1 MKKLLLLTLFLT
13 LICTNNYAQIPVG
26 SVVSNFK
33 YKDINGNTIELYKLL
48 DSGYTVLIDI
58 SATWCGPCW
67 TFHTSNTMKNLMN
80 QYGPNGTV
88 EKGKIYCIFIEGD
101 ATTPKSYLNGPAAS
115 GITQGDWVTGANYPI
130 IDTAAYNGE
139 LGLSGF
145 PTLVMICPNRTVIH
159 SQGGTTTAS
168 RTAQFWVDKANQA
181 NCKAPILTTTVD
193 FLVNNSRN
201 TSVGSKIGFGIA
213 GKKFNVNST
222 IYNNSKTKATSFTAK
237 VKYKTTDLI
246 TKTFNGSY
254 SIVDSFSKI
263 TLNDI
268 VYQDDPSFTGYFNT
282 NYTVS
287 VDATNDVNTSNNSA
301 TISNMFVYTK
311 YNAKTFPYTEDFE
324 TVDVNITDLPES
336 SRLLSTTQLAS
347 VPDNAAIALAPIG
360 NDDTEQ
366 QMLNIPFNAITSTTN
381 ANFRGFSFI
390 NTMFN
395 VNVPNDGKGYSFEF
409 DYAKKRKN
417 LNEKDTVKVF
427 AIYNDTIKILKIY
440 TGDSILS
447 VTGTSTSFTPVKAG
461 DWKTK
466 SVSLN
471 DYRGLDN
478 VILGFI
484 FVTGEGGNALWID
497 KVSLKSSTSISSSS
511 FTLTA
516 GDTAFKN
523 DTKTTS
529 VLAPSLY
536 FKNIKGQNLTAKWK
550 VRIMEYPANWDQWE
564 LCDINVCHPAGKTS
578 DSFALSKDS
587 TGYIKINFNTKKLD
601 GYGYLRVSV
610 YDTKDSA
617 NSLLVLKFSAKQGT
631 TQSITQIVK
640 SEDFFINDNKIIL
653 TNDKLIGKEVE
664 IFNLNGKLV
673 QKFVIDNK
681 INSVSLPSNGVYLID
696 IYDGVNVQSTKMIYN
711 K

>member
-1 MKKLLLLTLFLT
+1 
-13 LICTNNYAQIPVG
+13 
-26 SVVSNFK
+26 
-33 YKDINGNTIELYKLL
+33 
-48 DSGYTVLIDI
+48 
-58 SATWCGPCW
+58 
-67 TFHTSNTMKNLMN
+67 MKNLMN

-130 IDTAAYNGE
+130 IDTAAYNSE
-139 LGLSGF
+139 LGLTGF

-168 RTAQFWVDKANQA
+168 RTAQFWVDKANEA
-181 NCKAPILTTTVD
+181 NCKTQLATTID
-193 FLVNNSRN
+193 FVVSNSRN
-201 TSVGSKIGFGIA
+201 TSLGTKLGFGIT
-213 GKKFNVNST
+213 GKKFNINST

-237 VKYKTTDLI
+237 VKYKTTDL
-246 TKTFNGSY
+246 TSNTYNGSF
-254 SIVDSFSKI
+254 SIIDSISKLS
-263 TLNDI
+263 LNDI
-268 VYQDDPSFTGYFNT
+268 VYQDDPTFTGYFNT
-282 NYTVS
+282 NYTIS

-301 TISNMFVYTK
+301 TISNVFVYTK
-311 YNAKTFPYTEDFE
+311 HNAKTFPYTEDFE
-324 TVDVNITDLPES
+324 TVDVNTTDLPES
-336 SRLLSTTQLAS
+336 SRLLAPTQLAA
-347 VPDNAAIALAPIG
+347 VPDNAALAVAPVG

-366 QMLNIPFNAITSTTN
+366 QMLNIPLNLITSTTN
-381 ANFRGFSFI
+381 ASFRGYSFI

-395 VNVPNDGKGYSFEF
+395 VNVPNDGKGYSFDF

-427 AIYNDTIKILKIY
+427 ALYNDTIKILKTY

-447 VTGTSTSFTPVKAG
+447 VTGTSTSFTPVKAS

-497 KVSLKSSTSISSSS
+497 KVSLKSSASISSSS

-550 VRIMEYPANWDQWE
+550 VKVMEYPANWDQWE

-601 GYGYLRVSV
+601 GYGYLRVSL

>member
-67 TFHTSNTMKNLMN
+67 TFHSSNTMKNLMN

-88 EKGKIYCIFIEGD
+88 EKGKIYCIYIEGD
-101 ATTPKSYLNGPAAS
+101 ASTPKSLLYGPA
-115 GITQGDWVTGANYPI
+115 GNGTQGDWVTGANYPI
-130 IDTAAYNGE
+130 IDTAAYNSE
-139 LGLSGF
+139 LGLTGF

-168 RTAQFWVDKANQA
+168 RTAQFWVDKANLA
-181 NCKAPILTTTVD
+181 NCKTPLPTSID
-193 FLVNNSRN
+193 FVVSNSRN
-201 TSVGSKIGFGIA
+201 TSVGSKIGYGIT
-213 GKKFNVNST
+213 GKKFNINST

-237 VKYKTTDLI
+237 VKYKTTDL
-246 TKTFNGSY
+246 TSNTYNGSF
-254 SIVDSFSKI
+254 SIVDSISKLA
-263 TLNDI
+263 LNDI
-268 VYQDDPSFTGYFNT
+268 VYQDDPAFTGYFNT
-282 NYTVS
+282 NYTIS

-301 TISNMFVYTK
+301 TISNVFVYTK
-311 YNAKTFPYTEDFE
+311 YNAKSFPYTEDFE
-324 TVDVNITDLPES
+324 TVDVNTTDLPES
-336 SRLLSTTQLAS
+336 SRLLSATQLAS
-347 VPDNAAIALAPIG
+347 VPDNAALAVAPVG
-360 NDDTEQ
+360 NDDNEQ
-366 QMLNIPFNAITSTTN
+366 QMLNIPLNLITSTT
-381 ANFRGFSFI
+381 
-390 NTMFN
+390 
-395 VNVPNDGKGYSFEF
+395 NVPNDGKGYSFDF

-427 AIYNDTIKILKIY
+427 AIYNDTMRILKTY

-447 VTGTSTSFTPVKAG
+447 VTGTATSFTPVKAA

-471 DYRGLDN
+471 DYKGLNN

-529 VLAPSLY
+529 VLTPILY

-550 VRIMEYPANWDQWE
+550 VKVMEYPANWDQWE
-564 LCDINVCHPAGKTS
+564 LCDINVCHAPGKTS

-617 NSLLVLKFSAKQGT
+617 NSLIVLKFSAKQGT

-640 SEDFFINDNKIIL
+640 SEDFFVNENKIIL

-673 QKFVIDNK
+673 QKFIIDNK

-696 IYDGVNVQSTKMIYN
+696 IYDGNYVQSTKMIYN

>member
-67 TFHTSNTMKNLMN
+67 TFHSSNTMKNLMN

-88 EKGKIYCIFIEGD
+88 EKGKIYCIYIEGD
-101 ATTPKSYLNGPAAS
+101 ASTPKSLLYGPA
-115 GITQGDWVTGANYPI
+115 GNGTQGDWVTGANYPI
-130 IDTAAYNGE
+130 IDTAAYNSE
-139 LGLSGF
+139 LGLTGF

-168 RTAQFWVDKANQA
+168 RTAQFWVDKANLA
-181 NCKAPILTTTVD
+181 NCKTPLPTSID
-193 FLVNNSRN
+193 FVVSNSRN
-201 TSVGSKIGFGIA
+201 TSVGSKIGYGIT
-213 GKKFNVNST
+213 GKKFNINST

-237 VKYKTTDLI
+237 VKYKTTDL
-246 TKTFNGSY
+246 TSNTYNGSF
-254 SIVDSFSKI
+254 SIVDSISKLA
-263 TLNDI
+263 LNDI
-268 VYQDDPSFTGYFNT
+268 VYQDDPAFTGYFNT
-282 NYTVS
+282 NYTIS

-301 TISNMFVYTK
+301 TISNVFVYTK
-311 YNAKTFPYTEDFE
+311 YNAKSFPYTEDFE
-324 TVDVNITDLPES
+324 TVDVNTTDLPES
-336 SRLLSTTQLAS
+336 SRLLSATQLAS
-347 VPDNAAIALAPIG
+347 VPDNAALAVAPVG
-360 NDDTEQ
+360 NDDNEQ
-366 QMLNIPFNAITSTTN
+366 QMLNIPLNLITSTT
-381 ANFRGFSFI
+381 
-390 NTMFN
+390 
-395 VNVPNDGKGYSFEF
+395 NVPNDGKGYSFDF

-427 AIYNDTIKILKIY
+427 AIYNDTMRILKTY

-447 VTGTSTSFTPVKAG
+447 VTGTATSFTPVKAA

-471 DYRGLDN
+471 DYKGLNN

-529 VLAPSLY
+529 VLTPILY

-550 VRIMEYPANWDQWE
+550 VKVMEYPANWDQWE
-564 LCDINVCHPAGKTS
+564 LCDINVCHAPGKTS

-617 NSLLVLKFSAKQGT
+617 NSLIVLKFSAKQGT

-640 SEDFFINDNKIIL
+640 SEDFFVNENKIIL

-673 QKFVIDNK
+673 QKFTIDNK

-696 IYDGVNVQSTKMIYN
+696 IYDGNYVQSTKMIYN